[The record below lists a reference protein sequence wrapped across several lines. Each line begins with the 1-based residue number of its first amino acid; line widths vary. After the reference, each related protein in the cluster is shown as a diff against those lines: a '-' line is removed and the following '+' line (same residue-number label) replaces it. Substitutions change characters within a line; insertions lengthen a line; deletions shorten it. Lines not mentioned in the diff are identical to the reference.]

1 MIEREKTNHQKLVGQ
16 RVSDN
21 FWFKPIW
28 ESGRVHTQEETLG
41 QCQKT
46 QERKENFGWSTK
58 SKDLV
63 PEEDKDP
70 SGSEASTP
78 GSSDLEQVDC
88 FSHPHIHMDIVEK
101 S

>member
-1 MIEREKTNHQKLVGQ
+1 MIEREKTNHQKLVAQ

-46 QERKENFGWSTK
+46 EERKENFGWSTNGK
-58 SKDLV
+58 TWYQK
-63 PEEDKDP
+63 KKRI
-70 SGSEASTP
+70 
-78 GSSDLEQVDC
+78 QVVQKL
-88 FSHPHIHMDIVEK
+88 PRQEVQI
-101 S
+101 